1 MLRKKRLKRS
11 AVITVVIAALCIA
24 AAVAI
29 LITNFFIPVKYL
41 TAYCVKQDK
50 NARGVMRVSFID
62 VGYGDCTLIEFPDGK
77 NLLIDGGDG
86 TYSNN
91 LKVLSALNSRGV
103 DELDFII
110 CSSVSKVRCG
120 GLAEV
125 VKYKSV
131 GKVYAPRNSAT
142 YLNDA
147 FRNFAVSVKNAGI
160 PTQLC
165 EYGAGVFNDE
175 FGYNFCVLYPSVYIP
190 DLEESE
196 EDILRGLGNGSVI
209 WVEYGGKG
217 FLFTGDLTAEA
228 QLKLFERSAF
238 EVKGRTI
245 DVANC
250 SVLKIPNRGAE
261 VSAADIYKKINP
273 EYAVLSVGKNG
284 TGCPSVSAL
293 ALAQGSVGKN
303 LYRTD
308 ADGTVVITVRDSVLS
323 VKKEK

>member
-1 MLRKKRLKRS
+1 M
-11 AVITVVIAALCIA
+11 
-24 AAVAI
+24 
-29 LITNFFIPVKYL
+29 
-41 TAYCVKQDK
+41 
-50 NARGVMRVSFID
+50 
-62 VGYGDCTLIEFPDGK
+62 
-77 NLLIDGGDG
+77 
-86 TYSNN
+86 
-91 LKVLSALNSRGV
+91 
-103 DELDFII
+103 
-110 CSSVSKVRCG
+110 
-120 GLAEV
+120 
-125 VKYKSV
+125 
-131 GKVYAPRNSAT
+131 
-142 YLNDA
+142 
-147 FRNFAVSVKNAGI
+147 
-160 PTQLC
+160 
-165 EYGAGVFNDE
+165 
-175 FGYNFCVLYPSVYIP
+175 LYPSVYIP

-228 QLKLFERSAF
+228 QLKLFERSTF